1 MASVCRYIPP
11 CGRAALLATAC
22 LVVPVLGGDT
32 PGLFEKEQAKRYQGV
47 EEAQELLVKGDE
59 AYNAGRYNDAVTA
72 YSGAR
77 ALIPNAPATVELRE
91 AATERYAQASVEYG
105 RELLRKGDLD
115 GAKAAVDKVLAK
127 DVAPGD
133 IGAVAFKNQLNDPIR
148 NNPAMTAQHGKNV
161 DEVRKLLYT
170 AEGAFKLGKYD
181 EAKATYE
188 KVLHIDA
195 TNSAARRGMER
206 VASAKSDY
214 QKAAHDQ
221 ARAEMLG
228 KVEAAWELQP
238 ARGDEKI
245 PVGGEE
251 GTVADANRISLR
263 NKIDRIMLPSVMLE
277 QVSLEEAVEYLRSQA
292 TQLDTFELD
301 PTQKGVNF
309 TVDLGPPGSEVA
321 DRISKK
327 RFNLRLRNVPLS
339 GALKYI
345 NDLTQTAYTT
355 DQFSV
360 IIRSMGAM
368 ATEMTTRTYH
378 VPPDFLSSISEGDA
392 AGGDASPPDPFAS
405 DKPATKGLLA
415 KRRDIL
421 DVLKS
426 KGITF
431 PEGATV
437 TLNAATN
444 LLIVRNSE
452 SNQDMISQLVDL
464 VAKAEPVQVIVTVTI
479 LKAEEHRMDELGF
492 DWLLNDAGMSNEFF
506 VSGGTVGNG
515 GNMDDIAVPTG
526 VNRKPITSGNRSGDF
541 AVVPDGIDEAIAH
554 NTQGFASTPKR
565 APGVLGLN
573 GTLNGSAY
581 NAVMRG
587 LAQKKGV
594 DLMTCP
600 SVVTRNGQT
609 ASIRSTKE
617 MIYPTEYEPPEIPN
631 SVGIT
636 GNDVNNGNNNNN
648 TDSGGIFP
656 VTPAHPTAFKTRE
669 VGTILEVLPT
679 VSADKRTVDLQL
691 KPEITDFDGFVNY
704 GTPVNSIA
712 MDATGLAIST
722 PITQNAILMPVFSK
736 MAINTSSLTIADG
749 ATVVIGGLV
758 QERAQRVE
766 DKTPLLGTLPV
777 VGRLF
782 QSHVQAPVKKNVLFM
797 VNVKLVDPT
806 GRPINQ
812 R

>member
-1 MASVCRYIPP
+1 M
-11 CGRAALLATAC
+11 ATAC
-22 LVVPVLGGDT
+22 LVVPVLGADT
-32 PGLFEKEQAKRYQGV
+32 PGLFEHEQAKRYQGV

-59 AYNAGRYNDAVTA
+59 AYNAGRYSDAVTA

-77 ALIPNAPATVELRE
+77 ALIPKAPATIELRE

-105 RELLRKGDLD
+105 RELLRKGDLE

-133 IGAVAFKNQLNDPIR
+133 LGAVAFKNQLNDPIR
-148 NNPAMTAQHGKNV
+148 NNPAMTAEHGKNV
-161 DEVRKLLYT
+161 DQVRKLLYT
-170 AEGAFKLGKYD
+170 AEGAFNLGKYD

-188 KVLHIDA
+188 KVLRIDA

-206 VASAKSDY
+206 IAAAKSGYHRSSYDS
-214 QKAAHDQ
+214 

-238 ARGDEKI
+238 LRGEEKI
-245 PVGGEE
+245 PGMEE
-251 GTVADANRISLR
+251 GVVENSNTISVR
-263 NKIDRIMLPSVMLE
+263 NKIDRLILPSLVLD
-277 QVSLEEAVEYLRSQA
+277 QVTLEEAVDYLRSQA
-292 TQLDTFELD
+292 SKLDTFELD
-301 PTQKGVNF
+301 PQRKGVNF
-309 TVDLGPPGSEVA
+309 AVDLGAQGSEVA

-327 RFNLRLRNVPLS
+327 RFNLRLTNVPIS

-345 NDLTQTAYTT
+345 NDLTQTSYTT

-360 IIRSMGAM
+360 IIRSMGSL
-368 ATEMTTRTYH
+368 ATEMSTRTYH
-378 VPPDFLSSISEGDA
+378 VPPNFLSSITEGEDGGA
-392 AGGDASPPDPFAS
+392 AAAPPDPFGT
-405 DKPATKGLLA
+405 DKPATTGLLA

-421 DVLKS
+421 DVFKS

-431 PEGATV
+431 PEGATA

-444 LLIVRNSE
+444 VLIVRNTE
-452 SNQDMISQLVDL
+452 ANQDMISQLVE
-464 VAKAEPVQVIVTVTI
+464 VVIKTEPIQVIVTVTM
-479 LKAEEHRMDELGF
+479 LKAEEHRIDELGF
-492 DWLLNDAGMSNEFF
+492 DWLLNDYGMSNDFF
-506 VSGGTVGNG
+506 LSGGKVGDPG
-515 GNMDDIAVPTG
+515 MDDIAVPTG
-526 VNRKPITSGNRSGDF
+526 VNRKSITSGNRSGDF
-541 AVVPDGIDEAIAH
+541 AVTADAIDTAIAE
-554 NTQGFASTPKR
+554 NTQGFANISQR

-573 GTLNGSAY
+573 GFLNGSAY
-581 NAVMRG
+581 NGVMRG
-587 LAQKKGV
+587 LAQKTGI

-600 SVVTRNGQT
+600 SVVTRSGQV
-609 ASIRSTKE
+609 ASVRVVRE
-617 MIYPTEYEPPEIPN
+617 MLYPTEYEPPEIPN
-631 SVGIT
+631 RVGLT
-636 GNDVNNGNNNNN
+636 GIGTNTNNEDPG
-648 TDSGGIFP
+648 DGGGIFP
-656 VTPAHPTAFKTRE
+656 VTPSHPTAFQKRE

-712 MDATGLAIST
+712 MDATGTAINT

-736 MAINTSSLTIADG
+736 MAINTSSITVADG
-749 ATVVIGGLV
+749 STIVIGGLV
-758 QERAQRVE
+758 QERTQRVE

-782 QSHVQAPVKKNVLFM
+782 QSNVQAPVKKNVVFM
-797 VNVKLVDPT
+797 VNVRLVDPS

-812 R
+812 P